1 MMNKMTEE
9 GAACMH
15 NVQCTTQTWF
25 ATPHAAAFSQWVAWL
40 KKGRKEGRGREREK
54 GSCSLPLHVEASA
67 TTRGKSFFAA
77 TVGTK

>member
-1 MMNKMTEE
+1 
-9 GAACMH
+9 MH
-15 NVQCTTQTWF
+15 AQCTMYNTNMVCH
-25 ATPHAAAFSQWVAWL
+25 ATRRRPLPMVAWL
-40 KKGRKEGRGREREK
+40 KKGRKGARERREK

>member
-1 MMNKMTEE
+1 MMNKMTEEE

-25 ATPHAAAFSQWVAWL
+25 ATPHAAAFSPWWRGSR
-40 KKGRKEGRGREREK
+40 KGGRKGEREK

>member
-1 MMNKMTEE
+1 MHAQCTMYNKHGLPRHTPPPSPHGGVAQEREE
-9 GAACMH
+9 GR
-15 NVQCTTQTWF
+15 
-25 ATPHAAAFSQWVAWL
+25 
-40 KKGRKEGRGREREK
+40 KGARERREK